1 MKVTF
6 LDAVKLFYKNYTN
19 FKGCA
24 TRAEYWYAVLFI
36 LIVNALLGLLAT
48 LGEFGIILLS
58 LFALANVIPG
68 LAVCI
73 RRMHDIGKSGW
84 WILITAIPVIGSIW
98 FLVLLLTATKQFDNP
113 YK

>member
-1 MKVTF
+1 MKITF

-24 TRAEYWYAVLFI
+24 TRAEYWYAVLFMF
-36 LIVNALLGLLAT
+36 IVNVLLALLGKVGLILLAV
-48 LGEFGIILLS
+48 
-58 LFALANVIPG
+58 FALANIIPG

-84 WILITAIPVIGSIW
+84 WILITAIPLIGSIW
-98 FLVLLLTATKQFDNP
+98 FLVLLLTTTKELDNP